1 MQSEVHVLASM
12 LAEASSLV
20 VLQVFLFAD
29 KRFATVAVGAPLCA
43 IVERDRSEMFALGA
57 AQRAA
62 SNRPLPGAVAAL
74 FL

>member
-1 MQSEVHVLASM
+1 MP
-12 LAEASSLV
+12 AEASSLV
-20 VLQVFLFAD
+20 VLQVFLFAG
-29 KRFATVAVGAPLCA
+29 KRFATVRSGRELRRRRTQPK
-43 IVERDRSEMFALGA
+43 RDVRSGA